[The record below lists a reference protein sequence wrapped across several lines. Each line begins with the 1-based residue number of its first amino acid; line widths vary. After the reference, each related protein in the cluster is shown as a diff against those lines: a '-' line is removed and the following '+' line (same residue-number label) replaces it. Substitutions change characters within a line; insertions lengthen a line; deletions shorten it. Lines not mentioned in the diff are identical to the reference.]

1 MKNRLEADDAIS
13 IAMRNLGYCYFGGR
27 RVYRMTTAM
36 TTARH
41 INFSVR
47 AGVLGDAR
55 GMSFSYG
62 RGRDSEA
69 RSWAWGLGGK
79 RRGYAHYTIAAG
91 AELGRQFGKDSALE
105 KHC

>member
-27 RVYRMTTAM
+27 RVYRM

-69 RSWAWGLGGK
+69 RSWGLGGK
-79 RRGYAHYTIAAG
+79 RRGYAHYI
-91 AELGRQFGKDSALE
+91 R
-105 KHC
+105 